1 MIAAVARR
9 VLRIAAAVA
18 VIVAAAYAFR
28 GPLLRTAF
36 GPGDPGEAARGAT
49 VAALPQGSVE
59 TLATG
64 LEVPWGI
71 AWSPDGALWI
81 TERPG
86 RLVRLPAAAW
96 RGDPDPEGAGA
107 RRVSVEVP
115 GVAATGEGG
124 LMGVAL
130 DPDFRTSRRVYLA
143 LTYRGPDGVANRV
156 DRYRIAGGDG
166 GFRLVDRT
174 PVVTGI
180 PGASFHDGGRI
191 AFGPAGRLWVT
202 TGDAGR
208 GERARE
214 TASLAGKILR
224 LAADG
229 SVPGGNPFGTPVW
242 SYGHR
247 NPQGLAWAPDGT
259 LWSTEHGPSGLG
271 PGQDEVNRI
280 ERGGNYGWP
289 GIRGDE
295 RAQGMRTP
303 VRHSGE
309 ATWAPAGAAWVDG
322 SLFFG
327 GLRGEG
333 LYELRVE
340 TGAPGEGGAPPA
352 TSLRVHFFRELGR
365 IRAVRVGPD
374 GLLYFTTSNR
384 DGRGRV
390 REGDDRLLRVDPA
403 VLREVGGRDGG

>member
-1 MIAAVARR
+1 MIAAAARR

-28 GPLLRTAF
+28 APLLRIAF
-36 GPGDPGEAARGAT
+36 GPGRPGAAGGAT
-49 VAALPQGSVE
+49 VGALPEGSVE

-64 LEVPWGI
+64 LEVPWGM

-96 RGDPDPEGAGA
+96 RGDPDPEGAAA
-107 RRVSVEVP
+107 RRASVEVP

-130 DPDFRTSRRVYLA
+130 DPDFRTNRRIYLA
-143 LTYRGPDGVANRV
+143 LTYRDPDGVANRV
-156 DRYRIAGGDG
+156 DRYRIAGGEG
-166 GFRLVDRT
+166 GFRLVERT
-174 PVVTGI
+174 PVVTSI

-191 AFGPAGRLWVT
+191 VFGPAGRLWVT
-202 TGDAGR
+202 TGDAGS
-208 GERARE
+208 GERAQE
-214 TASLAGKILR
+214 KGSLAGKILR
-224 LAADG
+224 LAPDG

-247 NPQGLAWAPDGT
+247 NPQGLAWGPDGT
-259 LWSTEHGPSGLG
+259 LWSTEHGPSGPG
-271 PGQDEVNRI
+271 PGHDEVNRI

-289 GIRGDE
+289 EIRGDE
-295 RAQGMRTP
+295 RRPGMRTP

-333 LYELRVE
+333 LYELQV
-340 TGAPGEGGAPPA
+340 EGGAPPA
-352 TSLRVHFFRELGR
+352 TGIRVHFFEELGR
-365 IRAVRVGPD
+365 IRAVRTGPD

-403 VLREVGGRDGG
+403 LLRGDGARRGG